1 MIKLEIIKDIM
12 IKMVNLVFEVKELKC
27 KLYKVIWGLNFILV

>member
-12 IKMVNLVFEVKELKC
+12 IKMVNLVLEVKELKC
-27 KLYKVIWGLNFILV
+27 KLYVVIWGLNFILV